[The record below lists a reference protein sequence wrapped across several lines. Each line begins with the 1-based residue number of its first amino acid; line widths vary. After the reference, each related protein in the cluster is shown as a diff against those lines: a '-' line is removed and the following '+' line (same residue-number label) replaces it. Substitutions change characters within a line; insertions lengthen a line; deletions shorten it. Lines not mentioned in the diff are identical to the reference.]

1 MIKFKSYITIL
12 QVNLE
17 FHTYFSILLSI
28 IFTKAPKFYKLRI
41 RGVYGEMENTN
52 YSTKISYT

>member
-1 MIKFKSYITIL
+1 MIKFKSYINIL

-17 FHTYFSILLSI
+17 FHTYFSILSI
-28 IFTKAPKFYKLRI
+28 IFTKAPKFYKLKI